1 MPVESHVSNFRHSD
15 SIRVTQQH
23 TSPDDCDGV
32 KVSNVQC
39 SLYSVPAE
47 NNSIRLH
54 ALYGNILPSIQTLI
68 VLQGHGE
75 VTLGDMRCSQRCA
88 VLLKTDSSGL

>member
-1 MPVESHVSNFRHSD
+1 MPVESHVSNFLHSD

-32 KVSNVQC
+32 KASNVKC

-47 NNSIRLH
+47 NTSIRLH
-54 ALYGNILPSIQTLI
+54 AFYGNILSSVQTLI
-68 VLQGHGE
+68 LLQGHGE
-75 VTLGDMRCSQRCA
+75 VTLRDTRCSQRCA
-88 VLLKTDSSGL
+88 VILKTDSSGL